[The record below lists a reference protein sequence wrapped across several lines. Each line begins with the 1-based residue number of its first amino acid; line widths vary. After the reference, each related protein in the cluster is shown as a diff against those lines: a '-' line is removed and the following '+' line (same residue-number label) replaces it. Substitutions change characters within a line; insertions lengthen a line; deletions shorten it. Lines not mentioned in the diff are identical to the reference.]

1 MKPIKLRMTGIQH
14 DRLRHHLFPGDENE
28 AVAVAVCGRRRGQ
41 SAHTIL
47 VHEIHPIPYDECA
60 VRAPDRI
67 VWSTRAVLPLLERAA
82 RDNLAI
88 LKIHSHPGGYPQFSV
103 IDDAS
108 DADFFASVYG
118 WIDSD
123 DPHVSAVM
131 LPGGRTFARSIATS
145 GEFSPVQLVAVTGD
159 DLDFWHSGDA
169 QSESPDFAQR
179 HAQLFGAETIR
190 RLTRLSVA
198 VVGCSGTGSPVVEML
213 ARLGIGGLVLVDPDR
228 VEEKNLNRILNATR
242 EDAILKRPKVE
253 VLGRAVARMGLGT
266 KVTLM
271 SKNVA
276 TPEAVAAVA
285 ECDVLFGCVDGAF
298 GRNVL
303 NRIATFYSLP
313 YFDIGVALD
322 SDGIGGIDEA
332 CGAVHYIQPDR
343 SSLRDRKV
351 YTAQQVQAEGLR
363 MTNPD
368 EYQRRV
374 QEKYIRGVQE
384 DRPAVISINMQMAA
398 TAVNE
403 FLARLHP
410 YRYATNEEF
419 STVRTSFI
427 QGEHYRESDRIPVPA
442 LARQAGR
449 GDVTPLLD
457 MPAIQASQ
465 TP

>member
-1 MKPIKLRMTGIQH
+1 
-14 DRLRHHLFPGDENE
+14 
-28 AVAVAVCGRRRGQ
+28 
-41 SAHTIL
+41 
-47 VHEIHPIPYDECA
+47 
-60 VRAPDRI
+60 
-67 VWSTRAVLPLLERAA
+67 LERAA

-88 LKIHSHPGGYPQFSV
+88 LKIHSHPGGYQQFSS

-108 DADFFASVYG
+108 DEDFFASVYG

-123 DPHVSAVM
+123 DPHFSAVM
-131 LPGGRTFARSIATS
+131 LPGGRMFARSIAAS
-145 GEFSPVQLVAVTGD
+145 GEFNPVQLVAVAGD
-159 DLDFWHSGDA
+159 DLDFWHAGDSPA
-169 QSESPDFAQR
+169 DSPDFAQR
-179 HAQLFGAETIR
+179 HAQLFGTETIR

-198 VVGCSGTGSPVVEML
+198 VVGCSGTGSPVIEML
-213 ARLGIGGLVLVDPDR
+213 ARLGVGGLTLVDPDR

-242 EDAILKRPKVE
+242 EDATLQRPKVE

-266 KVTLM
+266 RVTLIP
-271 SKNVA
+271 KNVA
-276 TPEAVAAVA
+276 TSEAVTAVA
-285 ECDVLFGCVDGAF
+285 DCDVLFGCVDGAF
-298 GRNVL
+298 GRSVL
-303 NRIATFYSLP
+303 NRIATFYNLP

-322 SDGIGGIDEA
+322 SDGCGGIDEA

-343 SSLRDRKV
+343 SSLRDRRV

-363 MTNPD
+363 MTNLD
-368 EYQRRV
+368 EYRRQV

-410 YRYATNEEF
+410 YRYATNNEF

-427 QGEHYRESDRIPVPA
+427 QGEHYRETDRIPIPA

-457 MPAIQASQ
+457 MPTIQSGK
-465 TP
+465 PS